1 MKHKSLLLGAVAVML
16 TAALAIGGTIAY
28 FSDETETKTN
38 TFTVGKVDITL
49 TEPAWDEN
57 ADHTLMPSTS
67 YAKDPTITVSQ
78 DSQPSWVF
86 MKVSMNK
93 FNSWLRLACIMNDE
107 SPAVGGL
114 NLIDYDNCSADCQG
128 HFNTEGL
135 TALFSDSRYQAV
147 LDQWFGGIDH
157 SAWKVM
163 NLDELRD
170 TLIASWSDPSIKT
183 LDAIIGYK
191 TVLTASQSVT
201 LFDSVTMPADVTS
214 EQLSDSRFNSD
225 SASWK
230 LNVTGYAVQA
240 EGVETLDA
248 AYAALFS

>member
-49 TEPAWDEN
+49 TEPKWDES

-67 YAKDPTITVSQ
+67 YDKDPTITLSQ

-107 SPAVGGL
+107 KDAVGGL

-128 HFNTEGL
+128 HFNTKGL
-135 TALFSDSRYQAV
+135 TALFSDSRYQTV
-147 LDQWFGGIDH
+147 LDQWFGGINH

-191 TVLTASQSVT
+191 TVLDAEDSVT
-201 LFDSVTMPADVTS
+201 LFDSVTMPADITS
-214 EQLSDSRFNSD
+214 EQLSDSRFNTD

-230 LNVTGYAVQA
+230 LNITGYAVQA